1 MTPLNDDQKQ
11 LLFDFSLGLTSK
23 HETTQAEMLLASSE
37 EAAEIHQMLR
47 LTLAPLESI
56 EVEPCP
62 DDLTERLFSRLK
74 ALSAEGS
81 GGDRLEE
88 LLAAEQSRPRTVR
101 IPLWR
106 NWSEVIAAAAAIVLF
121 VGILLPTIRFMRC
134 QYWQTRCGGQLASI
148 YGGLSNYVADHDGL
162 LPAVAMTPGMPLWKV
177 GYQGKENHSN
187 SRRAW
192 LLVTGGYVEPESF
205 LCRGR
210 RETRKLNY
218 DGFTIQ
224 NLKDFPSRMYISFS
238 VCVTCPT
245 SDSRGLT
252 QKRVLMA
259 DRNPLFE
266 DLPSDHSALLRFELS
281 ERQVSSNSRNHNY
294 RGQNALLYDG
304 SVEFTRV
311 RYTSISDD
319 DIYTLR
325 DMCCGTEVNGC
336 EVPSCDTDFF
346 LVP

>member
-1 MTPLNDDQKQ
+1 MTTLNDDQKQ
-11 LLFDFSLGLTSK
+11 LLFDFSLGLTSE
-23 HETTQAEMLLASSE
+23 HETTQAEMLLTSSQ

-47 LTLAPLESI
+47 STLAPLESV

-74 ALSAEGS
+74 EASPAGS
-81 GGDRLEE
+81 GRDRLEE
-88 LLAAEQSRPRTVR
+88 RLAAEQSGPRTVR

-106 NWSEVIAAAAAIVLF
+106 NWSEMIAAAAAIVLF

-148 YGGLSNYVADHDGL
+148 YGGLSHYVADHDGL
-162 LPAVAMTPGMPLWKV
+162 LPAVAMTPGMPWWKV

-187 SRRAW
+187 SRWAW
-192 LLVTGGYVEPESF
+192 LLVTGGYVEPKMF

-210 RETRKLNY
+210 REARGLSFE
-218 DGFTIQ
+218 GFEIQ
-224 NLKDFPSRMYISFS
+224 SSNDFPSRMYISFS
-238 VCVTCPT
+238 VCMTCPT

-266 DLPSDHSALLRFELS
+266 DLPSDHSALLRLELS

-304 SVEFTRV
+304 SVEFTKV

-325 DMCCGTEVNGC
+325 DMCCGTEVHGC

>member
-1 MTPLNDDQKQ
+1 MTTLNDDQKQ
-11 LLFDFSLGLTSK
+11 LLFDYSLGLTSE
-23 HETTQAEMLLASSE
+23 HEITEAEMLLASSP
-37 EAAEIHQMLR
+37 EAAEIHQTLR
-47 LTLAPLESI
+47 GTLAPLESV

-62 DDLTERLFSRLK
+62 DDLTERLFSRLNE
-74 ALSAEGS
+74 ASP
-81 GGDRLEE
+81 GGANRDRLEE
-88 LLAAEQSRPRTVR
+88 LLAAEQSRFRTVR

-106 NWSEVIAAAAAIVLF
+106 NWSEVITAAAAIILF
-121 VGILLPTIRFMRC
+121 VGILLPTIGFVRG
-134 QYWQTRCGGQLASI
+134 QYWQTRCGSQLANI

-192 LLVTGGYVEPESF
+192 LLVRGGYVEPKMF

-210 RETRKLNY
+210 RETRRLNFE
-218 DGFTIQ
+218 GFEIQ
-224 NLKDFPSRMYISFS
+224 DFNDFPGRMYISFS

-245 SDSRGLT
+245 SDSRGLM

-266 DLPSDHSALLRFELS
+266 DLPLDHSALLRLKLS
-281 ERQVSSNSRNHNY
+281 EHQVSSNSRNHDY

-304 SVEFTRV
+304 SVEFTKV

-325 DMCCGTEVNGC
+325 DMYCGTEVTGC

>member
-1 MTPLNDDQKQ
+1 MTPLNDYQKQ
-11 LLFDFSLGLTSK
+11 LLFDYSLGMTSGP
-23 HETTQAEMLLASSE
+23 ETDEAQRLLGFNQ
-37 EAAEIHQMLR
+37 EAAELHDMFQGA
-47 LTLAPLESI
+47 LAPLAILES
-56 EVEPCP
+56 EPCP
-62 DDLTERLFSRLK
+62 EDLTERLFLRLN
-74 ALSAEGS
+74 SAATAAS
-81 GGDRLEE
+81 GRDRLEE
-88 LLAAEQSRPRTVR
+88 LLAAEQSEPRTIR

-106 NWSEVIAAAAAIVLF
+106 NWSEVIAAAAAIILF
-121 VGILLPTIRFMRC
+121 VGILFPTVGFMRN
-134 QYWQTRCGGQLASI
+134 QYWQTRCGGQLGSI
-148 YGGLSNYVADHDGL
+148 YGGLRNYVSDHDGL
-162 LPAVAMTPGMPLWKV
+162 LPAVAMAPGTPWWKV

-192 LLVTGGYVEPESF
+192 LLVTGGYVEPQMF

-210 RETRKLNY
+210 REARGLNFE
-218 DGFTIQ
+218 GFKIQ
-224 NLKDFPSRMYISFS
+224 DLKDFPSRMYISFS
-238 VCVTCPT
+238 VCMTCPT
-245 SDSRGLT
+245 SNRRGLT
-252 QKRVLMA
+252 SKRVLMA

-266 DLPSDHSALLRFELS
+266 DLPSDHSTLLRLEIS

-304 SVEFTRV
+304 SVEFTKV

-325 DMCCGTEVNGC
+325 DMCCGTKVHGC

>member
-1 MTPLNDDQKQ
+1 MTTLNDDQKQ
-11 LLFDFSLGLTSK
+11 LLFDYSLGLTSE
-23 HETTQAEMLLASSE
+23 HEINEAEMLLASSP
-37 EAAEIHQMLR
+37 EAAEIHQTLR
-47 LTLAPLESI
+47 ATLAPLESI

-62 DDLTERLFSRLK
+62 DDLTERLFSRLNE
-74 ALSAEGS
+74 ASP
-81 GGDRLEE
+81 GGAGRDRLEE
-88 LLAAEQSRPRTVR
+88 LLAAEQSRFRTVR

-106 NWSEVIAAAAAIVLF
+106 NWSEVITAAAAIILF
-121 VGILLPTIRFMRC
+121 VGILLPTIGFVRG
-134 QYWQTRCGGQLASI
+134 QYWQSRCGGQLASI
-148 YGGLSNYVADHDGL
+148 YGGVSNYVADHDGL
-162 LPAVAMTPGMPLWKV
+162 LPAVARTPGTPWWKV
-177 GYQGKENHSN
+177 GYQGDENHSN

-192 LLVTGGYVEPESF
+192 LLVVGGYVTPESF

-210 RETRKLNY
+210 SETRKLNY
-218 DGFTIQ
+218 DGFTIE
-224 NLKDFPSRMYISFS
+224 NLKDFPSRVYISYS
-238 VCVTCPT
+238 VCMTCPT
-245 SDSRGLT
+245 SESRGLT

-266 DLPSDHSALLRFELS
+266 DLPSDHAALLRLEISEL
-281 ERQVSSNSRNHNY
+281 QVRSNSRNHNY

-304 SVEFTRV
+304 SVEFTKV

-325 DMCCGTEVNGC
+325 DMCCGTKVDGC